1 MSQDTEDLILSV
13 DSQLL
18 QADVEE
24 MLDSKKELK
33 EILID
38 IVTWIEYKSE
48 NDILTSILLY
58 NKKTNQLFIGA
69 APSFPDHYN
78 TAVNGFSA
86 GPDCSVLRYRCI
98 LSQTNN
104 CGGYCN

>member
-1 MSQDTEDLILSV
+1 MSQATEDLILMV

-33 EILID
+33 EILVD

-58 NKKTNQLFIGA
+58 NKKTNQ
-69 APSFPDHYN
+69 
-78 TAVNGFSA
+78 
-86 GPDCSVLRYRCI
+86 
-98 LSQTNN
+98 
-104 CGGYCN
+104 